1 MRVAK
6 PSDKYLGA
14 NAFIFWGMLACLAA
28 ILSACQFGRAINSVT
43 AASDATML
51 NHIIAFDVVLP
62 RHAMALICGAG
73 LGVSGLLLQQVLRN
87 ALAEPSTLGIA
98 AGAQLAMTVG
108 IVYLPAAYIAR
119 EWLALAGGLASVTL
133 VLALNWKR
141 TLEPASVI
149 LCGMIVSLTAT
160 TASTALILANGEYV
174 FSLFVWG
181 GGSLE
186 QQSWEPVLS
195 LGPRVLVATGLSF
208 VLLRPLTLLSLDNTN
223 AKSLGLSLATSRLI
237 VIAIAVWLA
246 SSITAEVG
254 ILGFVGLIAP
264 ALAQLSGARRFKAK
278 LLAAPAI
285 GAILLWLTDGLV
297 VLVQDV
303 SGDRLPTGA
312 ATALLGGPL
321 LLWMLPRLRIFEW
334 PSGTP
339 EQSVARRKHPAL
351 FLLVLASLII
361 VAIAVA
367 LWLGRGPDGW
377 TIASGPQFHALLQF
391 RAPRLMLAA
400 LSGAMLAL
408 AGAVLQRM
416 TGNPLASPEVLG
428 VGLGAGAG
436 LAVVLLVS
444 GTASLYAQWTGA
456 AVGAMLALVFILT
469 IAARSGFGAG
479 KLLLAGVGLGAMV
492 SSILTAIIATGSP
505 QAFVLL
511 SWLSGTGTQVA
522 SAQLWIAGMALVTSA
537 TILFGL
543 SRWLDLLPLG
553 NVAMQSLGLPVVSS
567 RLVIVLISALLTAI
581 ASMMI
586 GPLSFIGLIAPH
598 LARNFGL
605 HTPRRFLLASMMI
618 GAFLMI
624 LTDWLARMAAFPYNL
639 PLGLFASLIGG
650 ICLVY
655 VLSRR

>member
-1 MRVAK
+1 MAE
-6 PSDKYLGA
+6 PSGRHSGT
-14 NAFIFWGMLACLAA
+14 NALIFWGGLAFLAA
-28 ILSACQFGRAINSVT
+28 VLSAWEFGHAINSVT
-43 AASDATML
+43 AGADALSL
-51 NHIIAFDVVLP
+51 NRIIAFDVVLP
-62 RHAMALICGAG
+62 RDAMALICGAG

-87 ALAEPSTLGIA
+87 PLAEPSTLGIA
-98 AGAQLAMTVG
+98 AGAQLAMTAG
-108 IVYLPAAYIAR
+108 ILYLPTVFVAR
-119 EWLALAGGLASVTL
+119 EWLALGGGLAAVGL

-160 TASTALILANGEYV
+160 AASTALILANGDYV

-186 QQSWEPVLS
+186 QQSWGPALS

-208 VLLRPLTLLSLDNTN
+208 FLLRPLTLLALDNAN
-223 AKSLGLSLATSRLI
+223 AKSLGLSLAASRLI

-254 ILGFVGLIAP
+254 ILGFVGLVAP
-264 ALAQLSGARRFKAK
+264 ALAQLSGARRLKTK

-297 VLVQDV
+297 HLVQDV

-321 LLWMLPRLRIFEW
+321 LLWMLPRLRMFEW
-334 PSGTP
+334 PSGKP
-339 EQSVARRKHPAL
+339 ETSVARRKHPVLSLL
-351 FLLVLASLII
+351 FLTALIAA
-361 VAIAVA
+361 AIAVA
-367 LWLGRGPDGW
+367 LCLGRGPDGW
-377 TIASGPQFHALLQF
+377 TIAGGPLFQELLQF
-391 RAPRLMLAA
+391 RAPRLMLAII
-400 LSGAMLAL
+400 SGSMLAL

-416 TGNPLASPEVLG
+416 TGNTLASPEILG
-428 VGLGAGAG
+428 IGLGAGAG
-436 LAVVLLVS
+436 LAVVLLAS

-456 AVGAMLALVFILT
+456 ALGALLALVFILT
-469 IAARSGFGAG
+469 IAARSGFGAE
-479 KLLLAGVGLGAMV
+479 KLLLAGVGFGAMV

-511 SWLSGTGTQVA
+511 GWLSGTGTQVA
-522 SAQLWIAGMALVTSA
+522 SAQLWIAGTALVASTVV
-537 TILFGL
+537 LLVL
-543 SRWLDLLPLG
+543 SRWLDILPLG
-553 NVAMQSLGLPVVSS
+553 NVAMRSLGLSLVSS
-567 RLVIVLISALLTAI
+567 RMVVVLISALLTAI
-581 ASMMI
+581 ASMMV
-586 GPLSFIGLIAPH
+586 GPLSFVGLIAPH

-605 HTPRRFLLASMMI
+605 HTPRHFLLASMMI

-650 ICLVY
+650 ICLVL

>member
-1 MRVAK
+1 VAE
-6 PSDKYLGA
+6 PSGRHSGT
-14 NAFIFWGMLACLAA
+14 NALIFWGGLAFLAA
-28 ILSACQFGRAINSVT
+28 VLSAWEFGHAINSVT
-43 AASDATML
+43 AGADALSL
-51 NHIIAFDVVLP
+51 NRIIAFDVVLP
-62 RHAMALICGAG
+62 RDAMALICGAG

-87 ALAEPSTLGIA
+87 PLAEPSTLGIA
-98 AGAQLAMTVG
+98 AGAQLAMTAG
-108 IVYLPAAYIAR
+108 ILYLPTVFVAR
-119 EWLALAGGLASVTL
+119 EWLALGGGLAAVGL

-160 TASTALILANGEYV
+160 AASTALILANGDYV

-186 QQSWEPVLS
+186 QQSWGPALS

-208 VLLRPLTLLSLDNTN
+208 FLLRPLTLLALDNAN
-223 AKSLGLSLATSRLI
+223 AKSLGLSLAASRLI

-254 ILGFVGLIAP
+254 ILGFVGLVAP
-264 ALAQLSGARRFKAK
+264 ALAQLSGARRLKTK

-297 VLVQDV
+297 HLVQDV

-321 LLWMLPRLRIFEW
+321 LLWMLPRLRMFEW
-334 PSGTP
+334 PSGKP
-339 EQSVARRKHPAL
+339 ETSVARRKHPVLSLL
-351 FLLVLASLII
+351 FLTALIAA
-361 VAIAVA
+361 AIAVA
-367 LWLGRGPDGW
+367 LCLGRGPDGW
-377 TIASGPQFHALLQF
+377 TIAGGPLFQELLQF
-391 RAPRLMLAA
+391 RAPRLMLAII
-400 LSGAMLAL
+400 SGSMLAL

-416 TGNPLASPEVLG
+416 TGNTLASPEILG
-428 VGLGAGAG
+428 IGLGAGAG
-436 LAVVLLVS
+436 LAVVLLAS

-456 AVGAMLALVFILT
+456 ALGALLALVFILT
-469 IAARSGFGAG
+469 IAARSGFGAE
-479 KLLLAGVGLGAMV
+479 KLLLAGVGFGAMV

-511 SWLSGTGTQVA
+511 GWLSGTGTQVA
-522 SAQLWIAGMALVTSA
+522 SAQLWIAGTALVASTVV
-537 TILFGL
+537 LLVL
-543 SRWLDLLPLG
+543 SRWLDILPLG
-553 NVAMQSLGLPVVSS
+553 NVAMRSLGLSLVSS
-567 RLVIVLISALLTAI
+567 RMVVVLISALLTAI
-581 ASMMI
+581 ASMMV
-586 GPLSFIGLIAPH
+586 GPLSFVGLIAPH

-605 HTPRRFLLASMMI
+605 HTPRHFLLASMMI

-650 ICLVY
+650 ICLVL

>member
-1 MRVAK
+1 MAETSGRHIH
-6 PSDKYLGA
+6 A
-14 NAFIFWGMLACLAA
+14 NAFILWGGLACIAA
-28 ILSACQFGRAINSVT
+28 ILCAYEFGRAFNSVT
-43 AASDATML
+43 AGADALAL
-51 NHIIAFDVVLP
+51 NRIIAFNVVLP
-62 RHAMALICGAG
+62 RSAMALICGAG
-73 LGVSGLLLQQVLRN
+73 LGISGLLLQQVLRN
-87 ALAEPSTLGIA
+87 PLAEPSTLGIA
-98 AGAQLAMTVG
+98 AGAQLAMTAG
-108 IVYLPAAYIAR
+108 ILYLPAAFVAR
-119 EWLALAGGLASVTL
+119 EWLALIGGLTAVSL

-160 TASTALILANGEYV
+160 AASTALILANGAYV

-186 QQSWEPVLS
+186 QQSWGPAIS
-195 LGPRVLVATGLSF
+195 LGLRVVVAGGLSF
-208 VLLRPLTLLSLDNTN
+208 FLLRPLTLLSLDSAN
-223 AKSLGLSLATSRLI
+223 AKSLGLSLAASRLI

-264 ALAQLSGARRFKAK
+264 ALAQLSGARRLKER

-297 VLVQDV
+297 HLLQDI

-321 LLWMLPRLRIFEW
+321 LLWMLPRLRMFEW
-334 PSGTP
+334 PSGKP
-339 EQSVARRKHPAL
+339 EQSVARQKRPAL
-351 FLLVLASLII
+351 FFAILIALI
-361 VAIAVA
+361 AAVIAVA
-367 LWLGRGPDGW
+367 LCLGRGPEGW
-377 TIASGPQFHALLQF
+377 TVASGPLFQELLQF
-391 RAPRLMLAA
+391 RAPRLLLAA
-400 LSGAMLAL
+400 LAGAMLAL

-416 TGNPLASPEVLG
+416 TGNTLASPEILG
-428 VGLGAGAG
+428 IGLGAGAG
-436 LAVVLLVS
+436 LALVLLFS
-444 GTASLYAQWTGA
+444 GTASLYEQWAGA
-456 AVGAMLALVFILT
+456 ALGALLALVFILA
-469 IAARSGFGAG
+469 IAARSGFGAE

-511 SWLSGTGTQVA
+511 AWLSGTGTHVA
-522 SAQLWIAGMALVTSA
+522 PAQLWIAGTALAASIVT
-537 TILFGL
+537 LLVL
-543 SRWLDLLPLG
+543 SRWLDILPLG
-553 NVAMQSLGLPVVSS
+553 NVAMRGLGLPLTGS
-567 RLVIVLISALLTAI
+567 RIVMVLIAALLTAI
-581 ASMMI
+581 ASMMV

-605 HTPRRFLLASMMI
+605 HTPRRFLIASMLI

-624 LTDWLARMAAFPYNL
+624 MTDWLARMAAFPYNL

-650 ICLVY
+650 ICLIS
-655 VLSRR
+655 VLSKR